1 MKSRDL
7 HCRISKDTLLLEDE
21 RESRI
26 ILIDVVDV
34 ESNREKLDYVKSLP
48 GVTVEVVDFS
58 QENRHRLF
66 TNGKGICQK
75 N

>member
-1 MKSRDL
+1 MKN
-7 HCRISKDTLLLEDE
+7 
-21 RESRI
+21 
-26 ILIDVVDV
+26 ILIDVIDV

-48 GVTVEVVDFS
+48 GVTVEVVGFS

>member
-1 MKSRDL
+1 MKN
-7 HCRISKDTLLLEDE
+7 
-21 RESRI
+21 
-26 ILIDVVDV
+26 ILIDVIDV

-75 N
+75 GSASLSSIIKIDP